1 MNEKQHAPGVRG
13 RRAGAFYEVFHKGNI
28 YHLRNS
34 EFRVFSLLV
43 CGGMW
48 STFEIAERLSIPDPR
63 SVIRYI
69 RKMGI
74 VISDVWVHERVRDGD
89 TLQRFKRYFIHG
101 GDAR

>member
-1 MNEKQHAPGVRG
+1 MNQKQHAPSVQV

-101 GDAR
+101 GGAR